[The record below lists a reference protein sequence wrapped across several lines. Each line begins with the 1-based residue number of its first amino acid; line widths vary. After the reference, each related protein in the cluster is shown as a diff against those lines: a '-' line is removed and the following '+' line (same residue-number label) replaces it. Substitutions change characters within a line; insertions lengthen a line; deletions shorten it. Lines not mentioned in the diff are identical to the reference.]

1 MKKLF
6 TTLAVFIV
14 FTSILFGQSSTE
26 TNDDYKEIL
35 EKMFE
40 VSGNE
45 KAYQAAINQM
55 FSMFKQQY
63 TSVSEESWN
72 ALEEEFKNT
81 SIDELVELFIP
92 VYQKYF
98 TIDDIKEIIK
108 FYESPIG
115 QKLAMNTPL
124 ITQESM
130 QIGQQWGMKIGQ
142 EFEKKMKEKGY

>member
-6 TTLAVFIV
+6 TTLTVFIV

-26 TNDDYKEIL
+26 SNDDYKEIL

-115 QKLAMNTPL
+115 QKLAMKTPL